1 MRTLVWVA
9 LAALA
14 TAAAAAAEKHA
25 WFGDLHAHTRYS
37 YDAFFFGTFASPDDA
52 YRFAKG
58 EPLKHP
64 AGIELQ
70 LERPLDFYA
79 VADHAYFLGMWWAVR
94 SNPDHPLR
102 SDPAAVEIVAA
113 ETRYERGV
121 AYRKAFRFPR
131 EKFQP
136 DDMRSTWADIQ
147 AAAGRHYDPGT
158 FTTFIAFEFTPEP
171 NMDGLHRNV
180 LYRGTRAPPEVIG
193 RSDTLNPEFLWDWM
207 DRYRAAGM
215 EALAIP
221 HNMNLSNGRMF
232 EGSYFD
238 GSPLDAAYAEQRM
251 RNEPLVEI
259 TQVKGTSD
267 THPALSVNDEW
278 ANFEIVPFKLGSGFN
293 KSQPHGSYAREA
305 LLNGLRFEAQLG
317 VNPYQFGFIGSSDT
331 HNGGQRYEESNFIG
345 KVGDLTSDP
354 IDRGSVPMPP
364 GGRGQPYP
372 KPDEN
377 LSAAELEY
385 LQRAPQLGHL
395 ETARRYYSAAGLAG
409 IWAPE
414 NTRETLFDALRRKE
428 TFGTSGPRIT
438 VRFVA
443 ADALGGDPDADYR
456 DTPAGGVPQGGD
468 LSLPA
473 GASPQFHAWA
483 MADPSSARLQRLQ
496 IVKGWVDDGW
506 PKEKV
511 FDIACADGLTVE
523 RDTHRCP
530 DNGATVDLSDC
541 SITEGK
547 GAAMLRA
554 TWEDPEFDPHQSA
567 FYYVR
572 VLENPTCRWSTW
584 DAVRAGVLPRPD
596 LEETLQ
602 ERAWSSPI
610 WVDAARP

>member
-102 SDPAAVEIVAA
+102 SDPAAVEIVEA

-414 NTRETLFDALRRKE
+414 NTREALFDALRRRRPSARAVRVSRCASWRRIRSGAIR
-428 TFGTSGPRIT
+428 TRTTATRRPVVCRRAGTSRCRPGRRRSSMPGRWRI
-438 VRFVA
+438 RRA
-443 ADALGGDPDADYR
+443 
-456 DTPAGGVPQGGD
+456 PACSGCR
-468 LSLPA
+468 
-473 GASPQFHAWA
+473 
-483 MADPSSARLQRLQ
+483 SS
-496 IVKGWVDDGW
+496 
-506 PKEKV
+506 
-511 FDIACADGLTVE
+511 
-523 RDTHRCP
+523 
-530 DNGATVDLSDC
+530 
-541 SITEGK
+541 
-547 GAAMLRA
+547 
-554 TWEDPEFDPHQSA
+554 
-567 FYYVR
+567 
-572 VLENPTCRWSTW
+572 
-584 DAVRAGVLPRPD
+584 RAGWTTAGRRKRCSTSRVR
-596 LEETLQ
+596 TG
-602 ERAWSSPI
+602 
-610 WVDAARP
+610 

>member
-1 MRTLVWVA
+1 MRRLWVLAGLLCGIATLSA
-9 LAALA
+9 D
-14 TAAAAAAEKHA
+14 EKHA
-25 WFGDLHAHTRYS
+25 WFGDLHVHTRYS
-37 YDAFFFGTFASPDDA
+37 YDAFFFGTLASPDDA
-52 YRFAKG
+52 YRFARG
-58 EPLKHP
+58 DPLMHP
-64 AGIELQ
+64 AGIELR
-70 LERPLDFYA
+70 LDRPLDFYA
-79 VADHAYFLGMWWAVR
+79 VTDHAYFLGMWWAVR
-94 SNPDHPLR
+94 TNPDHPLR
-102 SDPAAVEIVAA
+102 ADPAAVEIVEAGS
-113 ETRYERGV
+113 RYERGV
-121 AYRKAFRFPR
+121 AYRKAFRWPR
-131 EKFQP
+131 VPSQAE
-136 DDMRSTWADIQ
+136 DMRTAWRDIQ
-147 AAAGRHYDPGT
+147 AAAQRHYDPGR
-158 FTTFIAFEFTPEP
+158 FTTFIGFEFTPEP

-180 LYRGTRAPPEVIG
+180 IYRGTEVPPHVIG
-193 RSDTLNPEFLWDWM
+193 RSETLNPEFLWDWM
-207 DRYRAAGM
+207 DRHRADGI

-232 EGSYFD
+232 EGTYFD
-238 GSPLDAAYAEQRM
+238 GSPLDAAYAQQRM

-278 ANFEIVPFKLGSGFN
+278 ANFEIMPFKLGAGFN

-305 LLNGLRFEAQLG
+305 LLNGLRFGARLG
-317 VNPYQFGFIGSSDT
+317 HNPYRFGFIGSSDT
-331 HNGGQRYEESNFIG
+331 HNGGERYVESKFVG
-345 KVGDLTSDP
+345 KVGDFMSDP
-354 IDRGSVPMPP
+354 VDRGSVPVPP

-377 LSAAELEY
+377 LSAAEREY
-385 LQRAPQLGHL
+385 LMRAPRLGHL
-395 ETARRYYSAAGLAG
+395 ETARRYYGASGLAG

-414 NTRETLFDALRRKE
+414 NTREALFDAMRRKE

-443 ADALGGDPDADYR
+443 AATLDGGGATDYR
-456 DTPAGGVPQGGD
+456 DTPPGGVAQGGD
-468 LSLPA
+468 LSLAA
-473 GASPQFHAWA
+473 GVTPQFHAWA

-496 IVKGWVDDGW
+496 VVKGWVDDGW

-511 FDIACADGLTVE
+511 FDIACSDGLSVDP
-523 RDTHRCP
+523 DTHRCP

-541 SITEGK
+541 SISTGK

-554 TWEDPEFDPHQSA
+554 DWEDPEFDARQPA

-584 DAVRAGVLPRPD
+584 DAVRAGVMPRPD

-610 WVDAARP
+610 WVSSG